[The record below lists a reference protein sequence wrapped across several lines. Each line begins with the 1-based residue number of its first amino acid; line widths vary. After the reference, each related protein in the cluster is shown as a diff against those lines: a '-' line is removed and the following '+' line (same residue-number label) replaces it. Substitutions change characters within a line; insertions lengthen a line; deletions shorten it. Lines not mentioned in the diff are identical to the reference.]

1 MNLLSS
7 IGRGIKGAG
16 RGILSGIDNAAV
28 NSLTGG
34 GLMDAALGSNGQPFA
49 PTDQQRKGL
58 RSQFLMGIGSAL
70 QQGRPI
76 GEGIQQYQQNAIGQ
90 IQAGQQVQR
99 QAAQRVAMAQLQN
112 RLSGAKTPQEFQ
124 SALMQALPILG
135 PEGIKQVAEAYKAGA
150 PPEAN
155 KLEFRDLGDT
165 VQAFDPVTGKAVGPP
180 TKKGLAPSENYVD
193 QGGHIQRML
202 SGVPT
207 GAPLP
212 KAMTPGETASDTRGR
227 FASPVNIPGVG
238 LMSIDP
244 TKPTQA
250 VPIMGANGK
259 PIIGAVGTGEGS
271 NRGFTNTAELR
282 RESNTLLQPFTVVA
296 QALSR
301 IESAAKSPSAAGDI
315 GVLYGFMKLQDPGS
329 TVREGEFATAQNAGS
344 IPDAV
349 RSAYNRAI
357 SGERLTDK
365 VRNDF
370 LNTART
376 QAGSA
381 MEQSQRI
388 QNRYSAIARQN
399 GLDPAQI
406 VYDPFAQAQQPAK
419 KYNPATGRF
428 EN

>member
-1 MNLLSS
+1 MNLLST

-34 GLMDAALGSNGQPFA
+34 GLMDAALGSNGQPFT

-58 RSQFLMGIGSAL
+58 RGQYLMGIGSAL

-76 GEGIQQYQQNAIGQ
+76 AEGIQQYQQNAIGQ
-90 IQAGQQVQR
+90 IQAGQQAQR
-99 QAAQRVAMAQLQN
+99 QAAQRDAMARLQN
-112 RLSGAKTPQEFQ
+112 QLSGAKTPQEFQ
-124 SALMQALPILG
+124 TALMWALPILG
-135 PEGIKQVAEAYKAGA
+135 PEGVKQVAEAYKAGA
-150 PPEAN
+150 PAPPN
-155 KLEFRDLGDT
+155 KLEFRDLGDKI
-165 VQAFDPVTGKAVGPP
+165 QAFDPVTGAPVGTPTQKA
-180 TKKGLAPSENYVD
+180 LAPSENYVD
-193 QGGHIQRML
+193 QGNQIQRML
-202 SGVPT
+202 SGVPS

-212 KAMTPGETASDTRGR
+212 KSMTPGETASDVRGK
-227 FASPVNIPGVG
+227 FSSPVNIPGVG

-244 TKPTQA
+244 TIPNQA
-250 VPIMGANGK
+250 TPITGPNGK
-259 PIIGAVGTGEGS
+259 PLVSQVGNGEGS

-282 RESNTLLQPFTVVA
+282 RESNTLLQPFSVMA
-296 QALSR
+296 QALSK
-301 IESAAKSPSAAGDI
+301 IESAAKVPSAAGDI
-315 GVLYGFMKLQDPGS
+315 GLLYGFMKLQDPSS

-357 SGERLTDK
+357 SGERLADR

-376 QAGSA
+376 QAKSA
-381 MEQSQRI
+381 MEQSRGI
-388 QNRYSAIARQN
+388 QDRYSAIARQN
-399 GLDPAQI
+399 GLDPSQI
-406 VYDPFAQAQQPAK
+406 VYDPFGQTQQPGK
-419 KYNPATGRF
+419 KYNPKTGRF